1 MKAVVFVGQGK
12 VRVDD
17 VPRPGIQDPDD
28 AVVKISLSA
37 ICGSDLHLLD
47 GKTPGMREGGVI
59 GHEFVG
65 TIEELGDGVARH
77 VEGTRVVGSFLI
89 ACGTCGP
96 CTEGRFNHCKNRQ
109 ALGLGTLTGDLD
121 GAQAEYVR
129 VPKAQ
134 VNLKTL
140 DGALAGLSN
149 EEALFGGD
157 VLATGFYAASLAEP
171 HQAATI
177 VVIGAGPI
185 GLLTAAALRD
195 RVGSLVVLDTDQ
207 QRVDFAGTLGF
218 EALLTEGDDASELIA
233 GVTAG
238 RLADTVIEA
247 VGSLGAF
254 KSAMRCARDGG
265 KVVVVGVYGAERFDL
280 PIGKAWIRS
289 LDIRFA
295 GMANVQAHWGD
306 ALLSVA
312 KGTTEPTKLISHRLA
327 LDDAVEGYELFASR
341 VAAKVV
347 LTP

>member
-1 MKAVVFVGQGK
+1 MRAVVFAGPGK
-12 VRVDD
+12 VKVDD
-17 VPRPGIQDPDD
+17 VARPVIQDEDD
-28 AVVKISLSA
+28 AIVKVGLTA

-65 TIEELGDGVARH
+65 TIDEMGDGVQRH

-96 CTEGRFNHCKNRQ
+96 CTEGRFNHCSNRQ

-129 VPKAQ
+129 VPKAE

-157 VLATGFYAASLAEP
+157 VLATGFYAAALAEP
-171 HQAATI
+171 RPDATV

-185 GLLTAAALRD
+185 GLLTAAALRHQ
-195 RVGSLVVLDTDQ
+195 VGSLLLLDTDP
-207 QRVDFAGTLGF
+207 QRVAGAADLGYQ
-218 EALLTEGDDASELIA
+218 ALLTEGDNASEQVSEA
-233 GVTAG
+233 TAG

-254 KSAMRCARDGG
+254 KMAMKCARDGG
-265 KVVVVGVYGAERFDL
+265 RVVVLGVYGAERFDL
-280 PIGKAWIRS
+280 PMGKAWIRS

-312 KGTTEPTKLISHRLA
+312 KGTTEPTKLISHRLT
-327 LDDAVEGYELFASR
+327 LDDAVTGYELFASR
-341 VAAKVV
+341 AAMKVI